1 MRVLEID
8 GVSSNQPSNQAPLDL
23 ERDVPTTQGD
33 IEALRR
39 LRRETSSWL
48 LLPPEAIDALL
59 PAGALDRRPTTSPR
73 ATPFELP

>member
-1 MRVLEID
+1 MN
-8 GVSSNQPSNQAPLDL
+8 SNQPSNQAPLDL
-23 ERDVPTTQGD
+23 EHDVPTTQSD

-39 LRRETSSWL
+39 LRVETPSWL

-59 PAGALDRRPTTSPR
+59 PSGALDRRPATSPR